1 MLSTNNI
8 SLSFGGRKLFDD
20 VNVKFIPGNCYGL
33 IGANGAGKTTFV
45 KILAGELEPNTGT
58 VELTPG
64 ERLSVLKQNHFEYDE
79 YTVLD
84 TMLMGNERLF
94 QIMKEKDLIYAKE
107 DFTDEDG
114 IKSAE
119 LEAEFAEM
127 NGWEAESDA
136 AVMLSG
142 LGIKD
147 EKHGTLMKDL
157 KGSEKVKVLLGQALF
172 GKPDVLLLDEPTNHL
187 DIKAVQWL
195 NNFLLN
201 FESTVIVVSHDR
213 HFLNKVCTHIADLD
227 FQKISVYAGNYDFW
241 RKSSELAARLRGDQ
255 KKKSDEKAKELKA
268 FIQRFSAN
276 ASKSSQA
283 TSRQKQLDKLELH
296 DLPQSTRKY
305 PFVHF
310 DQEREAGK
318 DILRVDGLTKTVDG
332 IKILDNVSFT
342 INKGEKVIF
351 LGENDLTITV
361 LFEILAGRIE
371 PDSGTYTWGVT
382 TNHGYFPQDNAS
394 YFADGK
400 YTLVD
405 WLRQFSKDQ
414 TETFIRGFLGKM
426 LFSGEEALKKTNV
439 LSGGEKVRCVL
450 SRMMLKEPNVI
461 MLDGPT
467 SHLDLESITAVN
479 DGLIRYKGTI
489 LFTTHDHEFM
499 QTIGNRII
507 EINGKLTED
516 TYTSYDDYLDKKL
529 KQK

>member
-1 MLSTNNI
+1 MLSTN
-8 SLSFGGRKLFDD
+8 SVGLSFGGRKLFED
-20 VNVKFIPGNCYGL
+20 VNVKFTPGNCYGL
-33 IGANGAGKTTFV
+33 IGANGAGKSTFL
-45 KILAGELEPNTGT
+45 KILSGEIEANTGS

-64 ERLSVLKQNHFEYDE
+64 ERLSVLKQDHFAYDE
-79 YTVLD
+79 YPVLETV
-84 TMLMGNERLF
+84 LMGNERLYK
-94 QIMKEKDLIYAKE
+94 IMKEKDAIYAKE

-114 IKSAE
+114 IRSAE

-127 NGWEAESDA
+127 NGWEAESEA

-142 LGIKD
+142 LGIKED
-147 EKHGTLMKDL
+147 SHGKLMKDL
-157 KGSEKVKVLLGQALF
+157 TGSEKVKVLLGQALF

-201 FESTVIVVSHDR
+201 FENTVVVVSHDR

-227 FQKISVYAGNYDFW
+227 FQKITIYAGNYDFW
-241 RKSSELAARLRGDQ
+241 RKSSELAQRLRSDQ
-255 KKKSDEKAKELKA
+255 KKKNEEKAKELKA

-276 ASKSSQA
+276 ASKSNQA
-283 TSRQKQLDKLELH
+283 TARQKQLERLELD
-296 DLPQSTRKY
+296 DLPISSRKY
-305 PFVHF
+305 PYVHF

-318 DILRVDGLTKTVDG
+318 DILRVEGLSKTIDGQ
-332 IKILDNVSFT
+332 KILDNVSFV

-351 LGENDLTITV
+351 LSDHDLTITT

-382 TNHGYFPQDNAS
+382 TKHAYFPQDNS
-394 YFADGK
+394 EFFADGK

-405 WLRQFSKDQ
+405 WLRQYSKDQ

-439 LSGGEKVRCVL
+439 LSGGERVRCVL
-450 SRMMLKEPNVI
+450 SKMMLTEPNVV

-479 DGLIRYKGTI
+479 EGLVRYKGTV
-489 LFTTHDHEFM
+489 LLTTHDHEFM
-499 QTIGNRII
+499 QTVGDRII
-507 EINGKLTED
+507 EINQSLKED
-516 TYTSYDDYLDKKL
+516 KYTTYDDFL
-529 KQK
+529 KTKMN

>member
-1 MLSTNNI
+1 MLSTN
-8 SLSFGGRKLFDD
+8 SVGLSFGGRKLFED
-20 VNVKFIPGNCYGL
+20 VNVKFTPGNCYGL
-33 IGANGAGKTTFV
+33 IGANGAGKSTFL
-45 KILAGELEPNTGT
+45 KILSGEIEANTGS

-64 ERLSVLKQNHFEYDE
+64 ERLSVLKQDHFAYDE
-79 YTVLD
+79 FPVLETV
-84 TMLMGNERLF
+84 LMGNERLYK
-94 QIMKEKDLIYAKE
+94 IMKEKDAIYAKE

-114 IKSAE
+114 IRSAE

-127 NGWEAESDA
+127 NGWEAESEA

-142 LGIKD
+142 LGIKED
-147 EKHGTLMKDL
+147 SHGKLMKDL
-157 KGSEKVKVLLGQALF
+157 TGSEKVKVLLGQALF

-201 FESTVIVVSHDR
+201 FENTVVVVSHDR
-213 HFLNKVCTHIADLD
+213 HFLNKVCTHIAALD
-227 FQKISVYAGNYDFW
+227 FQKITIYAGNYDFW
-241 RKSSELAARLRGDQ
+241 RKSSELAQRLRSDQ
-255 KKKSDEKAKELKA
+255 KKKNEEKAKELKA

-276 ASKSSQA
+276 ASKSNQA
-283 TSRQKQLDKLELH
+283 TARQKQLERLELD
-296 DLPQSTRKY
+296 DLPISSRKY
-305 PFVHF
+305 PYVHF

-318 DILRVDGLTKTVDG
+318 DILRVEGLSKTIDGQ
-332 IKILDNVSFT
+332 KILDNVSFV

-351 LGENDLTITV
+351 LSDHDLTITT

-382 TNHGYFPQDNAS
+382 TKHAYFPQDNS
-394 YFADGK
+394 EFFADGK

-405 WLRQFSKDQ
+405 WLRQYSKDQ

-439 LSGGEKVRCVL
+439 LSGGERVRCVL
-450 SRMMLKEPNVI
+450 SKMMLTEPNVV

-479 DGLIRYKGTI
+479 EGLVRYKGTV
-489 LFTTHDHEFM
+489 LLTTHDHEFM
-499 QTIGNRII
+499 QTVGDRII
-507 EINGKLTED
+507 EINQSLKED
-516 TYTSYDDYLDKKL
+516 KYTTYDDFL
-529 KQK
+529 KTKMN

>member
-45 KILAGELEPNTGT
+45 KILAGDIEPNTGT

-64 ERLSVLKQNHFEYDE
+64 ERLSVLRQNHFEYDE
-79 YTVLD
+79 YTVLE

-94 QIMKEKDLIYAKE
+94 QIMKEKDIIYAKE

-351 LGENDLTITV
+351 LGDNDLTITT
-361 LFEILAGRIE
+361 LFEILAGRVQ
-371 PDSGTYTWGVT
+371 PDSGTFTWGVT

>member
-1 MLSTNNI
+1 MLSTN
-8 SLSFGGRKLFDD
+8 SVGLSFGGRKLFED
-20 VNVKFIPGNCYGL
+20 VNVKFTPGNCYGL
-33 IGANGAGKTTFV
+33 IGANGAGKSTFL
-45 KILAGELEPNTGT
+45 KILSGEIEANTGS

-64 ERLSVLKQNHFEYDE
+64 ERLSVLKQDHFAYDE
-79 YTVLD
+79 FPVLETV
-84 TMLMGNERLF
+84 LMGNERLYK
-94 QIMKEKDLIYAKE
+94 IMKEKDAIYAKE

-114 IKSAE
+114 IRSAE

-127 NGWEAESDA
+127 NGWEAESEA

-142 LGIKD
+142 LGIKED
-147 EKHGTLMKDL
+147 SHGKLMKDL
-157 KGSEKVKVLLGQALF
+157 TGSEKVKVLLGQALF

-201 FESTVIVVSHDR
+201 FENTVVVVSHDR

-227 FQKISVYAGNYDFW
+227 FQKITIYAGNYDFW
-241 RKSSELAARLRGDQ
+241 RKSSELAQRLRSDQ
-255 KKKSDEKAKELKA
+255 KKKNEEKAKELKA

-276 ASKSSQA
+276 ASKSNQA
-283 TSRQKQLDKLELH
+283 TARQKQLERLELD
-296 DLPQSTRKY
+296 DLPISSRKY
-305 PFVHF
+305 PYVHF

-318 DILRVDGLTKTVDG
+318 DILRVEGLSKTIDGQ
-332 IKILDNVSFT
+332 KILDNVSFV

-351 LGENDLTITV
+351 LSDHDLTITT

-371 PDSGTYTWGVT
+371 PDRGTYTWGVT
-382 TNHGYFPQDNAS
+382 TKHAYFPQDNS
-394 YFADGK
+394 EFFADGK

-405 WLRQFSKDQ
+405 WLRQYSKDQ

-439 LSGGEKVRCVL
+439 LSGGERVRCVL
-450 SRMMLKEPNVI
+450 SKMMLTEPNVV

-479 DGLIRYKGTI
+479 EGLVRYKGTV
-489 LFTTHDHEFM
+489 LLTTHDHEFM
-499 QTIGNRII
+499 QTVGDRII
-507 EINGKLTED
+507 EINQSLKED
-516 TYTSYDDYLDKKL
+516 KYTTYDDFL
-529 KQK
+529 KTKMN

>member
-45 KILAGELEPNTGT
+45 KILAGDIEPNTGT

-351 LGENDLTITV
+351 LGENDLTITT

-516 TYTSYDDYLDKKL
+516 TYTSYDDYLEKKL

>member
-20 VNVKFIPGNCYGL
+20 VNVKFVPGNCYGL
-33 IGANGAGKTTFV
+33 IGANGAGKSTFV
-45 KILAGELEPNTGT
+45 KILSGELEPNTGT

-64 ERLSVLKQNHFEYDE
+64 ERLSVLKQNHYEYDE
-79 YTVLD
+79 FTVLD
-84 TMLMGNERLF
+84 TMLMGNDRLYK
-94 QIMKEKDLIYAKE
+94 IMKEKDAIYAKE

-142 LGIKD
+142 LGIPD
-147 EKHGTLMKDL
+147 EKHSTLMKDL

-201 FESTVIVVSHDR
+201 FENTVIVVSHDR

-241 RKSSELAARLRGDQ
+241 RTSSELAARLRNDQ

-296 DLPQSTRKY
+296 DLPISTRKY

-318 DILRVDGLTKTVDG
+318 DILKVDGLTKTVDG
-332 IKILDNVSFT
+332 VKILDNVSFT

-351 LGENDLTITV
+351 LSDNDLAITT
-361 LFEILAGRIE
+361 LFEIIEGRIE
-371 PDSGTYTWGVT
+371 PDAGTYTWGVT
-382 TNHGYFPQDNAS
+382 TNHAYFPQDNS
-394 YFADGK
+394 EYFADGK
-400 YTLVD
+400 YSLVD

-414 TETFIRGFLGKM
+414 TETFVRGFLGKM

-461 MLDGPT
+461 TLDGPT

-499 QTIGNRII
+499 QTVGDRII
-507 EINGKLTED
+507 EINGKVTED
-516 TYTSYDDYLDKKL
+516 KYTTYDEFLKTKL
-529 KQK
+529 K